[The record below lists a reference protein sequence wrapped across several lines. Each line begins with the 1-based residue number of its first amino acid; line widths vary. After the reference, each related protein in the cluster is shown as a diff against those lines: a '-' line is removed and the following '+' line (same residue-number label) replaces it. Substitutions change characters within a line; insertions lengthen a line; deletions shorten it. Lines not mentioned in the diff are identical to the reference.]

1 MTKTPIIVS
10 LLLFIC
16 IVSATAQTALD
27 SLYLKLKDSQNLSN
41 KLLVAETLLQIGG
54 SYLATRQYDSA
65 ARYLHKAS
73 QTATQIQNHTLSGQA
88 ANNLGILYNSIG
100 NPDSTIYFYALALQA
115 YQYAGDTL
123 RATRTKV
130 NLAIYYKD
138 QDLYSEALNHA
149 LDAALILE
157 KDSPSRSLST
167 CYNTIASVYTRMKNV
182 DQALQF
188 HRKALSIRQQINHTI
203 GVAQSYNNIAILFAD
218 THQYDSA
225 MKYYQLAMDI
235 KRELNDPGEIAS
247 TLHNLGE
254 LALQQNKLH
263 EAETYLQESLQL
275 KRQTN
280 DPSGIVRSL
289 NTLGKLELQ
298 LNNLN
303 QARQYLAQAE
313 ELANT
318 LHHLGQLRDNY
329 TLQVEFYNK
338 QNKFQQA
345 FTYAQ
350 RLLQVN
356 DSLLNKDKM
365 DQLMRMRIR
374 YAEERA
380 QQQIT
385 LMEKERSIQHAE
397 LKLRQS
403 WIIALTGAVILLAI
417 IGALSIRQARLIR
430 KNKAHV
436 ETLLQELHHRV
447 KNNLQI
453 MSGMLTLQSAGLTD
467 PQAIQTIKTTEG
479 RVNAMAL
486 IHKKLYGQQPSR
498 QLPLREYLTELVN
511 EQAYAYGLNERALVK
526 LKISDVNLDVDK
538 LIPLGLIVNELVSN
552 AFKHA
557 FQNHDSPELTLE
569 TKATGEQLKVII
581 ADNGRGLP
589 TETQEQ
595 SFGLKLVNL
604 LIREARG
611 TIEHHPENGTTF
623 IITIPLK

>member
-1 MTKTPIIVS
+1 
-10 LLLFIC
+10 
-16 IVSATAQTALD
+16 VSANAQTALD
-27 SLYLKLKDSQNLSN
+27 SLYLKLKDPQNQSN
-41 KLLVAETLLQIGG
+41 KLRVAETLLQIGG
-54 SYLATRQYDSA
+54 SYLAARQYDSSA
-65 ARYLHKAS
+65 KYLHKAYKA
-73 QTATQIQNHTLSGQA
+73 ATQIQDHTLSGQA
-88 ANNLGILYNSIG
+88 SNNLGILYNKIG
-100 NPDSTIYFYALALQA
+100 EPDSAIQYYHFALQA
-115 YQYAGDTL
+115 YQYAGDTV
-123 RATRTKV
+123 RTTRTKI

-138 QDLYSEALNHA
+138 QELYPEALNLA
-149 LDAALILE
+149 LDAALNLE
-157 KDSPSRSLST
+157 KEPPDKPLGS
-167 CYNTIASVYTRMKNV
+167 CYSTIAVLYGRLKNTE
-182 DQALQF
+182 QALHF
-188 HRKALSIRQQINHTI
+188 HRKAIEIRQQINNQS

-329 TLQVEFYNK
+329 TLQVELYNK

-385 LMEKERSIQHAE
+385 LLEKERSIQHAE

-557 FQNHDSPELTLE
+557 FQNHDSPELILE
-569 TKATGEQLKVII
+569 AKATGEQLKVII

-611 TIEHHPENGTTF
+611 TIEHHPENGTIF